1 MSLPQAR
8 DQLARKALKLM
19 FRYIKLSLRVHS
31 YPSIHN
37 TPNEMLRELE
47 DLESELDDLLY

>member
-1 MSLPQAR
+1 MSLPLAKDAHAR
-8 DQLARKALKLM
+8 RILKLM

-37 TPNEMLRELE
+37 TPNEMLRELS